1 MTDPTALA
9 TRKSR
14 LIVLGALMALSIPL
28 MPVPA
33 PAAAAGAAEAGD
45 GMRYVFIARGKDSSS
60 TMNAS
65 MEDMERARSLR
76 AGEEALLYVRQNGV
90 AYVIRD
96 AETLSR
102 AEAIFRPQSIV
113 GAQQGELGR
122 RQGELGRRQGEL
134 GREQARLGLL
144 QADARPREQGELGRQ
159 QGELGRRQGELG
171 RQQGEL
177 GRQQG
182 LLGKEQARLAK
193 EAQVKI
199 QALLADAI
207 RRGVARRIS

>member
-1 MTDPTALA
+1 MMDPLAHTRRLVALA
-9 TRKSR
+9 ILAAVS
-14 LIVLGALMALSIPL
+14 VPL
-28 MPVPA
+28 MPLATPA
-33 PAAAAGAAEAGD
+33 VAASTAEAGD
-45 GMRYVFIARGKDSSS
+45 SMKYVFLHRGQGSS

-65 MEDMERARSLR
+65 MEDLERARSLR
-76 AGEEALLYVRQNGV
+76 AGDEALLYVRDRGA

-96 AETLSR
+96 AETLRR
-102 AEAIFRPQSIV
+102 AEAIFRPQELV
-113 GAQQGELGR
+113 GTQQGELGR

-134 GREQARLGLL
+134 GKEQGRLGAL
-144 QADARPREQGELGRQ
+144 QANARPREAAELGRQ

-182 LLGKEQARLAK
+182 LLGKEQARLAR

-199 QALLADAI
+199 QALLEEAI
-207 RRGVARRIS
+207 RRGVASRVN

>member
-1 MTDPTALA
+1 MIDPTVGA

-14 LIVLGALMALSIPL
+14 LIILGVLMALSIPL
-28 MPVPA
+28 MPVPT
-33 PAAAAGAAEAGD
+33 PAVAASTAEAD
-45 GMRYVFIARGKDSSS
+45 NSLRYVFIKGSNNSS

-65 MEDMERARSLR
+65 MEDLERARSLR
-76 AGEEALLYVRQNGV
+76 AGAAAVLYVRHQGA

-96 AETLSR
+96 AETLRR
-102 AEAIFRPQSIV
+102 AEAIFRPQELV

-144 QADARPREQGELGRQ
+144 QAEARPLEQGELGRQ

-171 RQQGEL
+171 KQQGEL

-182 LLGKEQARLAK
+182 LLGEEQARLAK
-193 EAQVKI
+193 EAQGKI

-207 RRGVARRIS
+207 RRGLAQRVN

>member
-1 MTDPTALA
+1 MIDPTGFAVPKSRRVLSVLIALCVPLLPLA
-9 TRKSR
+9 T
-14 LIVLGALMALSIPL
+14 
-28 MPVPA
+28 PA
-33 PAAAAGAAEAGD
+33 VAASKAEASD
-45 GMRYVFIARGKDSSS
+45 GVRYVFLAQGDGSSM
-60 TMNAS
+60 MNAS
-65 MEDMERARSLR
+65 MDDIERARSLR
-76 AGEEALLYVRQNGV
+76 AGSEALLYIRHEGA

-96 AETLSR
+96 AETLRR
-102 AEAIFRPQSIV
+102 AEAIFRPQAIV

-134 GREQARLGLL
+134 GKEQGRLGLL
-144 QADARPREQGELGRQ
+144 QAEARPREAGELGRQ

-193 EAQVKI
+193 EAQGKI

-207 RRGVARRIS
+207 RRRVARRVS

>member
-1 MTDPTALA
+1 MTDPLSSTHRLRPVALA
-9 TRKSR
+9 
-14 LIVLGALMALSIPL
+14 LMVALAAPL
-28 MPVPA
+28 ASVSV
-33 PAAAAGAAEAGD
+33 PAAAATQVRTAD
-45 GMRYVFIARGKDSSS
+45 GTRYIFLAQGNRSS

-65 MEDMERARSLR
+65 TEDLTRVRSLR
-76 AGEEALLYVRQNGV
+76 TGNEALLYVRHRGA

-96 AETLSR
+96 AETLRR
-102 AEAIFRPQSIV
+102 AEAIFKPQDII

-134 GREQARLGLL
+134 GKEQARLGLL

-177 GRQQG
+177 GRQQD
-182 LLGKEQARLAK
+182 LLVKEQARLAK
-193 EAQVKI
+193 EAQAKI
-199 QALLADAI
+199 EALLADAI
-207 RRGVARRIS
+207 RRGLARRIG